1 MRAIGI
7 ITSIILISLTLLVQA
22 AGLNGAT
29 HELYA
34 KGDNYYLKAKPLY
47 VIIASEINIPLELP
61 ALYGDILLTADGSGG
76 YTLTYNPT
84 AAQIGDGWSVSTNEV
99 HYADYNNDSNT
110 DLLIRAKTSSSSS
123 IIISGSASI
132 SSSPSIGQVIQS
144 EDLVIDISSAS
155 SYSLTFTSGGIEAN
169 KAGHQTMV
177 SSLSGGQLQDFV
189 AKTYNYEIPDEQIV
203 NRVEALDGNYIGS
216 GQYQFT
222 TTPSGSAVVSFPIAA
237 PPGHGGMIPQVSIT
251 YNSQS
256 GNGLLGKGF
265 NLSSSSMIHRCPK
278 NLAIDGANS
287 NVTFTDTDVLCL
299 NGKRLMAVSENKE
312 LLADGNEYR
321 TEIDGADKV
330 VLNKSGKAHTLE
342 VFKKNGVVERYT
354 ESVETIGLGSEVE
367 RAWYLGSKIDR
378 FSNEIKYS
386 YESLN
391 TGEVLLK
398 HIQYGLSE
406 IDFIYNDSVREDAR
420 ITFSNGSEYTQ
431 TKYLTNIITNTKHN
445 GQVRRVAEY
454 RYIYTQAG
462 DDEQYSNLTNNLL
475 LKSVQECGYGT
486 TGSEADRICKIESVI
501 KWPETEEAYAETASV
516 ATDVVRNQTGPLDW
530 NNDGYQDLYIVTNDH
545 IKVHLGSGAGNLGE
559 ATSIHE
565 FTSGLGKSVTTVNLD
580 NNAIPEFIYRTA
592 GEYAV
597 SDHQWY
603 LVKDGG
609 SRVTIGSAF
618 QYGNIGRFPLSFDID
633 GDGYQDV
640 ILPMGSTSWAIYSNT
655 GGTLQFHSNIIN
667 SGENVN
673 GLTYLGNLEN
683 EHILLVEK
691 EAGLELLTLTQ
702 GFVIKNENA
711 IGLSTKNYIPVD
723 INGDGF
729 KDLVVPESG
738 VLVNYIFDGREFK
751 KTISSVSDGVI
762 FREFRGALTYR
773 EYPSKAV
780 DINGDGKQDLSYVE
794 NGRIKYLQST
804 GTNWQ
809 LGGDLTTFSGL
820 DYGSDSSTS
829 TSYSTRLNIPNSCKI
844 TSAISG
850 SDSIE
855 MRRFLG
861 GKMIRNF
868 GGYVLGS
875 TSLVD
880 YSWPGEYVY
889 FQNTSGTR
897 PLYERQYT
905 NAQYMAGKEDSRLDE
920 PAEEDLYL
928 KIYRGID
935 TGFTSNYHELVYQT
949 SGVKIRLGQDGNP
962 LLVERRKHGYS
973 SSYGQ
978 NFAQAM
984 QMLNAISNKFDR
996 TINNNNHDAYI
1007 PFGMSEEANGAWIEE
1022 LGNIFGTVVLRND
1035 WELLPE
1041 SERNRLTV
1049 PFNRVS
1055 LNDVKGLVNDA
1066 FVAALIID
1074 EVFKNISECKLYAED
1089 NVSFFNPIP
1098 RAVTEPQLA
1107 QLATYR
1113 DNIAKI
1119 KLTFLAL
1126 FSDYE
1131 SEQRINGTQEVD
1143 KAFLRYFILSF
1154 VKMTDLVMGQF
1165 TTSLFEP
1172 SFVEI
1177 DTIIEAKNGKGA
1189 YDYQFLD
1196 VNGDGR
1202 LDIVKQFTATGSSW
1216 IVAKNT
1222 NANHELVKS
1231 ITTAS
1236 GVKLELNYST
1246 AANENYHAKLGDL
1259 NNNLQFASSGL
1270 SILTESKLTD
1280 SNNQAATEVVKT
1292 YRYEGFRYN
1301 TNGRGFLGAEKY
1313 SVTDNNSNLKSVTEY
1328 HQQFPYIGMPFSQK
1342 TFAIDGDTEYSIS
1355 ETTNVWATKSTSEDG
1370 TQLVFLDN
1378 KETQSFE
1385 LANNAVPYAVT
1396 TEDYDVDAYGNQT
1409 YYRSEVKTSAA
1420 AAALRT
1426 YQVDTE
1432 YDMEGSSNSVA
1443 DWLVSFPTMKTESWS
1458 GANNGQDLSNRDVTS
1473 KTLVSTYEAYP
1484 NTNAIKVMDRLAST
1498 HGLPL
1503 TETYDY
1509 DSFGNVIS
1517 KETKSAGE
1525 TTRTEYYSA
1534 FQNNLWPTEIRHSQ
1548 FGGENSDV
1556 KSSKVYDARFGTVK
1570 QSIDFSGAITN
1581 STYDEFGRVKTNVD
1595 KQGVEQTITYNWCSD
1610 SGADAGCTLT
1620 DGNNA
1625 LYSIATSQLSAPNS
1639 IVFNDAFDR
1648 TVKTKTQ
1655 GFNAGEFYLQDS
1667 TYDAKGRLTSASL
1680 PYVSGSQVH
1689 NTEYS
1694 NFDVLNRPLL
1704 ITQPD
1709 GSSATAEYTN
1719 GSEGRTNKNTLSIT
1733 DGTNTR
1739 EQVREDYLTAAGDV
1753 FKAVQAAG
1761 TDDQTTTY
1769 FDYDPQGNL
1778 DWTKVI
1784 TADNS
1789 GSVSKTSAGIVTTLK
1804 FNALGNRVELK
1815 DPDTGVITDTYN
1827 PFGLVEK
1834 TKNASNQE
1842 TAFTYDQ
1849 LNRMATRTENEGT
1862 TSWYYDGHTK
1872 CLMGD
1877 ADNTGTVKLP
1887 KGAVCAVEAPNSY
1900 SEQFGYDDKSNP
1912 IFTLNRIPT
1921 HLKDAD
1927 NKTIIKSYLTEHY
1940 VDGFGRSAGTGYSS
1954 GLSVK
1959 RSYSD
1964 TGYSEKLFKDGESST
1979 PYWQATDYSPFGAVK
1994 AYSLGNGI
2002 TTTMEYADESG
2013 KLTDITATNNGA
2025 LAIVDESYSWYSNN
2039 MLSTRTF
2046 DAGLHLGTETYG
2058 YDDLNR
2064 LTSVSGITGQ
2074 AESYTYFNNGNI
2086 KTKTGIADAF
2096 AYGDGA
2102 GPHAVTSIGGKTYQ
2116 YDARGNMT
2124 QRGGDNVVYSSFNKP
2139 TSIASSNGDA
2149 LFKYTPN
2156 RSRFSH
2162 VTDQQIVYYAAGG
2175 GYEEIYQKSNDS
2187 FQQRH
2192 YIGSNLILN
2201 RNFDHLTSAANDDA
2215 LEYLHRDYKDSVVAI
2230 TDATGALKQRLS
2242 YKPFGERR
2250 DGDNTN
2256 DRRGFTDHEHLAES
2270 GLIHMNGRVYDPLLG
2285 RFLSPDILV
2294 QAPYN
2299 SQSYNRYSYVWN
2311 NPVSFVDPSG
2321 YAVEGGYV
2329 NPGILPRLSFS
2340 SDSLFAEQLMD
2351 IPVAA
2356 GNMTLSFLNAP
2367 LNLLGAFGDATAP
2380 LEGPV
2385 FSMTQV
2391 FPAGGGSTRLAFASF
2406 RGLGLLNDFR
2416 RVVPSNNSVTSG
2428 LIELDPRIV
2437 RTTQTT
2443 TKQQGG
2449 TLKALTE
2456 SMKTNGFKVEPDKL
2470 IDVVRMRDGGL
2481 TSLDNT
2487 RIVAADLAGVKI
2499 QARVHDFDDLL
2510 PNNDQFISRFIG
2522 RKGEVPTN
2530 FGEAVLNRIS
2540 NQSSLFR
2547 NTYPEGAPFISYG
2560 KKY

>member
-29 HELYA
+29 HGLYA

-47 VIIASEINIPLELP
+47 VIIAAEINIPLELP

-84 AAQIGDGWSVSTNEV
+84 AAQIGDGWSVSTNQV
-99 HYADYNNDSNT
+99 YSADYNNDSNT

-123 IIISGSASI
+123 IIISGSASKTA
-132 SSSPSIGQVIQS
+132 SPSIGQVIQS
-144 EDLVIDISSAS
+144 QDLNIDISSAS
-155 SYSLTFTSGGIEAN
+155 SYTLTFSSAGIEAN

-177 SSLSGGQLQDFV
+177 SSLSGGQLQSFV
-189 AKTYNYEIPDEQIV
+189 AKTYDYDIPDEQIV

-287 NVTFTDTDVLCL
+287 NVTFTDADVLCL
-299 NGKRLMAVSENKE
+299 NGKRLIAVSGNKE
-312 LLADGNEYR
+312 LLVDGNEYR
-321 TEIDGADKV
+321 SEIDGADKV
-330 VLNKSGKAHTLE
+330 VLNKSGKTHTLE

-354 ESVETIGLGSEVE
+354 ESVETIGLGTEVE

-406 IDFIYNDSVREDAR
+406 IDFIYNESVREDAR

-431 TKYLTNIITNTKHN
+431 TKYLTNIITSTKHN

-559 ATSIHE
+559 ATAIHE

-580 NNAIPEFIYRTA
+580 NNAIPDFIYRTA

-609 SRVTIGSAF
+609 SRVTLGSAF

-640 ILPMGSTSWAIYSNT
+640 ILPMGSTSWAIYRNT

-702 GFVIKNENA
+702 GFIAKNKNP
-711 IGLSTKNYIPVD
+711 IGLATKNYIPVD

-729 KDLVVPESG
+729 KDLVVPELG
-738 VLVNYIFDGREFK
+738 VLVNYIFNGRNFR
-751 KTISSVSDGVI
+751 KTVSDVTQGVI
-762 FREFRGALTYR
+762 FQEFQGALTYR

-780 DINGDGKQDLSYVE
+780 DVNSDGKQDLSYVE
-794 NGRIKYLQST
+794 NGKIKYLRST
-804 GTNWQ
+804 GTNWE
-809 LGGDLTTFSGL
+809 LAGDLTTFSGL
-820 DYGSDSSTS
+820 DYGSGSSTS
-829 TSYSTRLNIPNSCKI
+829 TSYSSRLTIPHSCKN
-844 TSAISG
+844 TSAYS
-850 SDSIE
+850 SDSLA
-855 MRRFLG
+855 MRRFFG
-861 GKMIRNF
+861 VNAVSSF
-868 GGYVLGS
+868 GGYSLGS

-880 YSWPGEYVY
+880 YEWRNEYVY
-889 FQNTSGTR
+889 FDHKYSYMWQYNERWYQKGVNGAAYEEPIVLNDKDVVVKFYRGENKTEDVGRYHQLLYQATGVKVKVDTSGE
-897 PLYERQYT
+897 PLY
-905 NAQYMAGKEDSRLDE
+905 
-920 PAEEDLYL
+920 
-928 KIYRGID
+928 
-935 TGFTSNYHELVYQT
+935 
-949 SGVKIRLGQDGNP
+949 
-962 LLVERRKHGYS
+962 VERRFHEYNTA
-973 SSYGQ
+973 YGD
-978 NFAQAM
+978 NFTEAM
-984 QMLNAISNKFDR
+984 LKLNAINLKFSN
-996 TINNNNHDAYI
+996 TINNTEHNAYI
-1007 PFGMSEEANGAWIEE
+1007 PNDVSYFGGLSESIQ
-1022 LGNIFGTVVLRND
+1022 
-1035 WELLPE
+1035 
-1041 SERNRLTV
+1041 SEYIS
-1049 PFNRVS
+1049 S
-1055 LNDVKGLVNDA
+1055 LNQLTTSELKGLLNDA
-1066 FVAALIID
+1066 LVALYIVD
-1074 EVFKNISECKLYAED
+1074 EIYNKINACKEYAVD
-1089 NVSFFNPIP
+1089 NVDVFNSTP
-1098 RAVTEPQLA
+1098 RYISDGQIDQLEPYHENLSSVKA
-1107 QLATYR
+1107 HL
-1113 DNIAKI
+1113 
-1119 KLTFLAL
+1119 LTLL
-1126 FSDYE
+1126 SDYE
-1131 SEQRINGTQEVD
+1131 TDNLINIAAPEAQ
-1143 KAFLRYFILSF
+1143 AISRF
-1154 VKMTDLVMGQF
+1154 VLLAIVKSTNVVINQF

-1172 SFVEI
+1172 GVTEVEN
-1177 DTIIEAKNGKGA
+1177 IIEAQNGKGA

-1202 LDIVKQFTATGSSW
+1202 LDIVKQFTATGNSW

-1222 NANHELVKS
+1222 NANHELVES

-1246 AANENYHAKLGDL
+1246 AANENYHSKLGGF
-1259 NNNLQFASSGL
+1259 NNNLQLASSGL

-1301 TNGRGFLGAEKY
+1301 TYGRGFLGAEKY
-1313 SVTDNNSNLKSVTEY
+1313 SITDNNSNLKSVTEY
-1328 HQQFPYIGMPFSQK
+1328 QQQFPYIGMPYSQK
-1342 TFAIDGDTEYSIS
+1342 TFAIDGETEYSIS
-1355 ETTNVWATKSTSEDG
+1355 EVTNEWSTKPTSEDG
-1370 TQLVFLDN
+1370 TQLVFLSN

-1396 TEDYDVDAYGNQT
+1396 TENYDVDVYGNQT
-1409 YYRSEVKTSAA
+1409 YYRSEVKASAA
-1420 AAALRT
+1420 AASALRT
-1426 YQVDTE
+1426 YQVDTA
-1432 YDMEGSSNSVA
+1432 YDMSDASNSVA
-1443 DWLVSFPTMKTESWS
+1443 DWRVSFPTMKTETWT

-1484 NTNAIKVMDRLAST
+1484 NTNAIKVMDRLSST

-1525 TTRTEYYSA
+1525 ATRTEYYSV

-1548 FGGENSDV
+1548 FGGENSEI
-1556 KSSKVYDARFGTVK
+1556 KSSKIYDARFGTVK
-1570 QSIDFSGAITN
+1570 QSIDFSGAITS

-1595 KQGVEQTITYNWCSD
+1595 KQSVEQTITYNWCSD

-1655 GFNAGEFYLQDS
+1655 GFSAGEFYLQDS
-1667 TYDAKGRLTSASL
+1667 AYDAKGRLTSASL

-1719 GSEGRTNKNTLSIT
+1719 GSGGRTNKNTLSIT

-1739 EQVREDYLTAAGDV
+1739 QQIREDYLTAAGDV
-1753 FKAVQAAG
+1753 FKAVQAKG
-1761 TDDQTTTY
+1761 KPDQTTTY

-1804 FNALGNRVELK
+1804 FNALGNRLELK

-1834 TKNASNQE
+1834 TKNASNQD
-1842 TAFTYDQ
+1842 TTFTYDQ
-1849 LNRMATRTENEGT
+1849 LNRMATRTENEGI
-1862 TSWYYDGHTK
+1862 TSWYYDGHAK
-1872 CLMGD
+1872 CLMDD
-1877 ADNTGTVKLP
+1877 ADKTGTVKLP

-2013 KLTDITATNNGA
+2013 KLTDITATNSGA

-2046 DAGLHLGTETYG
+2046 DAGLHLGIETYG

-2074 AESYTYFNNGNI
+2074 AENYSYFNNGNF
-2086 KTKTGIADAF
+2086 KTKTGIAGEF
-2096 AYGDGA
+2096 AYSGINA
-2102 GPHAVTSIGGKTYQ
+2102 GPHAVTSAGGKSYQ

-2124 QRGGDNVVYSSFNKP
+2124 QRGGDNIVYSSFNKP

-2149 LFKYTPN
+2149 LFKYAPD

-2162 VTDQQIVYYAAGG
+2162 VTDQQIVYYAADG

-2201 RNFDHLTSAANDDA
+2201 RNFDYLTSAANDDA
-2215 LEYLHRDYKDSVVAI
+2215 LEYLHRDYKDSVIAI
-2230 TDATGALKQRLS
+2230 TDAAGALKQRLS

-2250 DGDNTN
+2250 DGDNSN

-2321 YAVEGGYV
+2321 YEVSIYGGRYDVNRYSGEYEWSLYDKSSLETSYANSINYAARFDDAGLRNKIIESLITQESLDSSQATEMKMLVNRRIYENRNIHDGFWGSNKRRPLIINSSGPSYRSVGYATFLTGQLLYATKETLSFKNYSPSDYVGVFSGVAEKYTNYAQLSSLGVTGYQANEEYSSKGKKGAYQSVLFNSILGIGSAPAQVFLNSGMKYGDVSKTYVEFDTS
-2329 NPGILPRLSFS
+2329 SFS
-2340 SDSLFAEQLMD
+2340 SS
-2351 IPVAA
+2351 
-2356 GNMTLSFLNAP
+2356 
-2367 LNLLGAFGDATAP
+2367 DA
-2380 LEGPV
+2380 V
-2385 FSMTQV
+2385 S
-2391 FPAGGGSTRLAFASF
+2391 
-2406 RGLGLLNDFR
+2406 
-2416 RVVPSNNSVTSG
+2416 
-2428 LIELDPRIV
+2428 
-2437 RTTQTT
+2437 
-2443 TKQQGG
+2443 
-2449 TLKALTE
+2449 
-2456 SMKTNGFKVEPDKL
+2456 
-2470 IDVVRMRDGGL
+2470 
-2481 TSLDNT
+2481 
-2487 RIVAADLAGVKI
+2487 
-2499 QARVHDFDDLL
+2499 DFDL
-2510 PNNDQFISRFIG
+2510 SSYSIG
-2522 RKGEVPTN
+2522 
-2530 FGEAVLNRIS
+2530 
-2540 NQSSLFR
+2540 
-2547 NTYPEGAPFISYG
+2547 Y
-2560 KKY
+2560 